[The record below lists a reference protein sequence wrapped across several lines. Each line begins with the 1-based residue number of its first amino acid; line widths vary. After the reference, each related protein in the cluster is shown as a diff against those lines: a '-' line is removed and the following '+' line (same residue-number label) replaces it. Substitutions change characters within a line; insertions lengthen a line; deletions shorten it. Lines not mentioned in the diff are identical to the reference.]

1 MRRPLGPNSV
11 RSTPVD
17 WPRAGRAAASIAE
30 IVAQARTGQPG
41 ALSALYTEYAGDLL
55 RLATRLLGSH
65 HDAEDV
71 VHDLFV
77 GLPERLTRY
86 QEAGA
91 FGAWVRAL
99 TVGLA
104 QMHRR
109 RDARRSRV
117 MDADADVDRIAGSTP
132 EPDTAIDV
140 EQEVA
145 RLPERLRAVFVLK
158 QWEGYSH
165 DEIASLLGITSGSS
179 RVRHLRALRLL
190 RARLDP

>member
-1 MRRPLGPNSV
+1 M
-11 RSTPVD
+11 
-17 WPRAGRAAASIAE
+17 
-30 IVAQARTGQPG
+30 
-41 ALSALYTEYAGDLL
+41 
-55 RLATRLLGSH
+55 
-65 HDAEDV
+65 
-71 VHDLFV
+71 HDLFV

>member
-1 MRRPLGPNSV
+1 MPA
-11 RSTPVD
+11 D
-17 WPRAGRAAASIAE
+17 AQRAGHGTFTAE
-30 IVAQARTGQPG
+30 IVARARTGQSD
-41 ALSALYTEYAGDLL
+41 ALSALYTEFAGDLL
-55 RLATRLLGSH
+55 RLAARLLGSH
-65 HDAEDV
+65 QDAEDV

-86 QEAGA
+86 QEAGS
-91 FGAWVRAL
+91 FGPWIRAL

-104 QMHRR
+104 RMYRR
-109 RDARRSRV
+109 RDARRDRV
-117 MDADADVDRIAGSTP
+117 MDADTDVYLLAGSTP
-132 EPDTAIDV
+132 EPGGAIDI
-140 EQEVA
+140 EREVA

-190 RARLDP
+190 RMRLDP